1 MESFPDRPV
10 TPVARSWPLVGAL
23 AVLAVTSLLNNVVAP
38 DLYLLWAALA
48 VVALVLLAAAD
59 GLHTWQWGLGPI
71 HRRAGLAALG
81 FGAATAGVLLLAT
94 QLPGVSSA
102 FLDDRVSGLT
112 AGDLAFA
119 ALIRAPLG
127 TAVLEEIAFRGILLA
142 MLTRRFGLVWGVVG
156 SSVAFGLWHLVPA
169 VEIAGQNAAL
179 SPVLGGHQWSAA
191 VAGVVAAALAGV
203 FLCLLRIR
211 YDHLVVPIAVHA
223 TANSLGYVLA
233 WSMLVD

>member
-1 MESFPDRPV
+1 MESLPDRAV
-10 TPVARSWPLVGAL
+10 TPIARPWPLAGAL
-23 AVLAVTSLLNNVVAP
+23 AVLAATSLLNNVVAP
-38 DLYLLWAALA
+38 HLYLLWAALA

-59 GLHTWQWGLGPI
+59 GLHRQQWGFGPI
-71 HRRAGLAALG
+71 SRRAGLAALG
-81 FGAATAGVLLLAT
+81 FGAATAAVLLLGT

-102 FLDDRVSGLT
+102 FLDDRVSGMT
-112 AGDLAFA
+112 AGDLAFV

-142 MLTRRFGLVWGVVG
+142 MLTRRFGLVWGIAG

-169 VEIAGQNAAL
+169 IEIAGQNAAL
-179 SPVLGGHQWSAA
+179 GPVLGDHDLSAA
-191 VAGVVAAALAGV
+191 VAGMLAAALAGV

-233 WSMLVD
+233 WSMLVN